1 MSIEL
6 SWDEH
11 SDNVIRYDF
20 PGQWDW
26 QDFILAFNRTL
37 EMART
42 LDGAHYD
49 VIDDLLKSP
58 HLPPGSGI
66 THVYGVFKRKPA
78 NCGITVIVT
87 RSAFVRALVEVLL
100 KVHPDARHAFAITS
114 TLEEARA
121 IIAQMRKAANEP
133 A

>member
-20 PGQWDW
+20 PGQWDC

-37 EMART
+37 ELART

-49 VIDDLLKSP
+49 VIGDLL
-58 HLPPGSGI
+58 
-66 THVYGVFKRKPA
+66 